1 MSEDLKTREASKNRH
16 GIATALGAVL
26 CIAFGLVTRNDLL
39 FGLVMTT
46 VYGAGM
52 QAGVRI
58 SQTIGKNQEGPAVPA
73 KITGQIAFGILVGLA
88 IAVVEGTGAVTP
100 MEGDNII
107 ITIIKHFFDLH
118 AAVFVTIGALVGGYL
133 HGMHSD

>member
-39 FGLVMTT
+39 FGLVMAT